1 VAAFSLSSG
10 VDRRWPGAPGRHR
23 CPSALNV
30 FGLQSVFT
38 RSLLP
43 TGQVTSESMIL
54 DFHQRGVGWPSV
66 RVWLRT
72 QGSWLNRLIPETALV
87 ARLQSHSTIFL
98 SMGCE
103 DFSLNSVAP
112 ARYPASPNTA
122 PSPAPVSQGEA
133 WANTS
138 HVRLRGANAQVTA
151 NCPFLLIL
159 AESPIPFAARSRW
172 WSHGTRGTAK

>member
-1 VAAFSLSSG
+1 MPAFSLSSG
-10 VDRRWPGAPGRHR
+10 VDPVRLAATDVRLPSMFSGARACLP
-23 CPSALNV
+23 
-30 FGLQSVFT
+30 

-43 TGQVTSESMIL
+43 TGQVTGESMIL

-159 AESPIPFAARSRW
+159 AESRNIF
-172 WSHGTRGTAK
+172 GDK